1 MEETVVEVGQPAPD
15 VTLYGAGN
23 QEVSLNSFRGQP
35 VVLFFFPKAFT
46 NT

>member
-1 MEETVVEVGQPAPD
+1 MVEVGQPAPD
-15 VTLYGAGN
+15 STLLGPGN
-23 QEVSLNSFRGQP
+23 QEVQLSSFRGQP